1 MGRPVLVV
9 EDDVSARESYAALI
23 QQVLRHDVVTA
34 DSGVQALE
42 YLRGGL
48 TPCVI
53 LLDLAMPHMD
63 GFTFR
68 AHHLADP
75 TLARCPVLVCSA
87 HLDADLEALKAS
99 AYLQKPVEPEVLLR
113 LIRAFCQV

>member
-1 MGRPVLVV
+1 MRPVLIV
-9 EDDVSARESYAALI
+9 EDDASARESYAALVE
-23 QQVLRHDVVTA
+23 QALAHEVVTA
-34 DSGVQALE
+34 DSGEQALDL
-42 YLRGGL
+42 LRGGL

-53 LLDLAMPHMD
+53 VLDLSMPTMD

-87 HLDADLEALKAS
+87 HLEVDLEGLRAS
-99 AYLQKPVEPEVLLR
+99 AYLQKPVEPQVLLR
-113 LIRAFCQV
+113 LIRAFCQA

>member
-1 MGRPVLVV
+1 MERPVLVI
-9 EDDVSARESYAALI
+9 EDDASARESYAALI
-23 QQVLRHDVVTA
+23 ELVLQHDVVTA

-42 YLRGGL
+42 HLRGGL

-53 LLDLAMPHMD
+53 LLDLAMPKMD
-63 GFTFR
+63 GFEFR

-87 HLDADLEALKAS
+87 HLDTDLETLKAS
-99 AYLQKPVEPEVLLR
+99 AYLQKPIEPDVLLR
-113 LIRAFCQV
+113 LIRAFCQA